1 MSYQPTQSSK
11 NTRPL
16 LRIEEAT
23 YGTPPLNGTWLNVGI
38 ATEFSWS
45 KNRDLEEL
53 FMVSLLDRYGEYAF
67 GTEYEFT
74 LNYAM
79 VDTKEF
85 RYGAVLPAGAGT
97 IARGQSFLQSKT
109 IDGTEMFRIFKGNIT
124 AELSVT
130 YERILIVEQTFNP
143 RSITHWLTNTEKNT
157 EIGSTANI
165 APAALTEDPYL
176 VTSSGTLDPLT
187 INALP
192 IDIGEFE
199 LNIEW
204 QILTWQPQ
212 NHIEPKFIA
221 ANRRNVNGSLRS
233 TIKDNVI
240 EDLTVNRNAVPMVLQ
255 ISNTPPAV
263 DDVDWT
269 FGGVRFSNFEA
280 EDVGDSDEFDTYNV
294 EWTATSFTVQDVA

>member
-16 LRIEEAT
+16 LRAEEVNYGIPTPNTT
-23 YGTPPLNGTWLNVGI
+23 YQHVGI

-79 VDTKEF
+79 VDTKVF
-85 RYGAVLPAGAGT
+85 RYGSMLPAGTGT
-97 IARGQSFLQSKT
+97 IAKGLTFLQSKL
-109 IDGTEMFRIFKGNIT
+109 IDGVEKFRIFKGNIT
-124 AELSVT
+124 SELTCT
-130 YERILIVEQTFNP
+130 YERILIVEQTFVP
-143 RSITHWLTNTEKNT
+143 RSITHWLTQAERDV
-157 EIGSTANI
+157 EIGATANI
-165 APAALTEDPYL
+165 NPAALTEDPYL
-176 VTSSGTLDPLT
+176 VTSSGNLDPLT

-204 QILTWQPQ
+204 ETLIWQPQ
-212 NHIEPKFIA
+212 NHIEPKFVG
-221 ANRRNVNGSLRS
+221 ANRRTVSGSLNS

-240 EDLTVNRNAVPMVLQ
+240 EDLTVSRTAVPMVLE
-255 ISNTPPAV
+255 ISNAPG
-263 DDVDWT
+263 DNVDWT
-269 FGGVRFSNFEA
+269 FGGVRFANYEV
-280 EDVGDSDEFDTYNV
+280 EDVADSDEFDTYDV
-294 EWTATSFTVQDVA
+294 EWGATSFTVQDVT

>member
-1 MSYQPTQSSK
+1 MSYQPTKSSS

-16 LRIEEAT
+16 LRLEETT
-23 YGTPPLNGTWLNVGI
+23 YGVPTPNGTWLHVGV

-45 KNRDLEEL
+45 KNRDVEEL
-53 FMVSLLDRYGEYAF
+53 FMVSKLDRYGEYAF

-74 LNYAM
+74 INYAM
-79 VDTKEF
+79 VDTKLF
-85 RYGAVLPAGAGT
+85 RYGSALPAGTGT
-97 IARGQSFLQSKT
+97 IAKGLSFLQSKL
-109 IDGTEMFRIFKGNIT
+109 IDGVEMFRVFKGNIT
-124 AELSVT
+124 SELSCT
-130 YERILIVEQTFNP
+130 YERILIVEQTFVP
-143 RSITHWLTNTEKNT
+143 RSITHWLTSVEKNT

-192 IDIGEFE
+192 IDVGEFE

-204 QILTWQPQ
+204 QTIVWQPQ
-212 NHIEPKFIA
+212 NHIEPKFVA
-221 ANRRNVNGSLRS
+221 ANRRTVSGSLMS

-240 EDLTVNRNAVPMVLQ
+240 EDLTVSRTAVPMVLQ
-255 ISNTPPAV
+255 ISNAPG

-269 FGGVRFSNFEA
+269 FGSVRFSNFEV

-294 EWTATSFTVQDVA
+294 EWSADTFSVQDVT

>member
-1 MSYQPTQSSK
+1 MSYQPTQSSL

-16 LRIEEAT
+16 LRLEEAT
-23 YGTPPLNGTWLNVGI
+23 YGVPPLNGTWLHVGI

-45 KNRDLEEL
+45 KNRDVEEL
-53 FMVSLLDRYGEYAF
+53 FMVSKLDKYGEYAF

-79 VDTKEF
+79 VDTKMF
-85 RYGAVLPAGAGT
+85 RYGAALPSGSGT
-97 IARGQSFLQSKT
+97 IAKGVSFLQSKT

-124 AELSVT
+124 SELSCT
-130 YERILIVEQTFNP
+130 YERILIVEQTFVP

-165 APAALTEDPYL
+165 SPAALTEDPYL
-176 VTSSGTLDPLT
+176 VTSSGTFDPLT
-187 INALP
+187 INSNP

-204 QILTWQPQ
+204 QTLIWQPQ
-212 NHIEPKFIA
+212 NHIEPKFVA
-221 ANRRNVNGSLRS
+221 ANRRTVSGSLNS

-240 EDLTVNRNAVPMVLQ
+240 EDLTVSRTAVPMVLE
-255 ISNTPPAV
+255 ISNAPG
-263 DDVDWT
+263 DNVDWT
-269 FGGVRFSNFEA
+269 FGGVRFANFEV
-280 EDVGDSDEFDTYNV
+280 EDVGDSDEFDTYTV
-294 EWTATSFTVQDVA
+294 EWSADTFTVQDVT

>member
-16 LRIEEAT
+16 LRLEEAT
-23 YGTPPLNGTWLNVGI
+23 YGTPTANGTWLHVGI

-74 LNYAM
+74 LTYAM
-79 VDTKEF
+79 VDTKMF
-85 RYGAVLPAGAGT
+85 RYGAALPAGTGT
-97 IARGQSFLQSKT
+97 IAKGVSFLQSKL
-109 IDGTEMFRIFKGNIT
+109 IDGVEKFRLFKGNIT
-124 AELSVT
+124 SELTCT
-130 YERILIVEQTFNP
+130 YERILLVEQTFVP
-143 RSITHWLTNTEKNT
+143 RSITHWLTQAEQAT
-157 EIGSTANI
+157 EIGATANI
-165 APAALTEDPYL
+165 NPVALTEDPYL

-204 QILTWQPQ
+204 ETLIWQPQ
-212 NHIEPKFIA
+212 NHIEPKFVG
-221 ANRRNVNGSLRS
+221 ANRRTVSGSLNS

-255 ISNTPPAV
+255 ISNAPG

-269 FGGVRFSNFEA
+269 FGGVRFANFEV
-280 EDVGDSDEFDTYNV
+280 EDVADSDEFDTYDV
-294 EWTATSFTVQDVA
+294 EWGATSFTVQDVL

>member
-1 MSYQPTQSSK
+1 MSYQPTQTSK
-11 NTRPL
+11 NTKPL
-16 LRIEEAT
+16 LRLEETT
-23 YGTPPLNGTWLNVGI
+23 YGVPTPNGTWQHVGI

-79 VDTKEF
+79 VDTKMF
-85 RYGAVLPAGAGT
+85 RYGSVLPAGSGT
-97 IARGQSFLQSKT
+97 IAKGVTFLQSKL
-109 IDGTEMFRIFKGNIT
+109 IDGVEKFRIFKGNIT
-124 AELSVT
+124 SELSVT
-130 YERILIVEQTFNP
+130 YERILIVEQTFAP
-143 RSITHWLTNTEKNT
+143 RSITHWLTQAERDT
-157 EIGSTANI
+157 EIGATANTS
-165 APAALTEDPYL
+165 PAALTEDPYL

-204 QILTWQPQ
+204 ETLIWQPQ
-212 NHIEPKFIA
+212 NHIEPKFVG
-221 ANRRNVNGSLRS
+221 ANRRTVSGSLNS

-240 EDLTVNRNAVPMVLQ
+240 EDLTINRNAVPMVLQ
-255 ISNTPPAV
+255 ISNAPG

-269 FGGVRFSNFEA
+269 FGGVRFANYEV
-280 EDVGDSDEFDTYNV
+280 EDVADSDEFDTYDV
-294 EWTATSFTVQDVA
+294 EWGATSFTVQDVL